1 MKIVKPAIGFLTA
14 DSDAQLATN
23 TDTIITAMTGNPKY
37 ATPSPTLAVIT
48 TARNEFT
55 TAIANAADGGKEL
68 TAIKNAKRAALC
80 ALLRELASY
89 VAVACK
95 GDLADLLS
103 SGFPIQKPNRT
114 PAGVL
119 PAPATPVLTLGAR
132 TRELDATTERVPN
145 GFVYN
150 WRAALASAPTQ
161 YVKLMQTTAAS
172 TTFVGLTP
180 GQIYLVGVNVVGS
193 QGPSDWSDNAQL
205 MVV

>member
-14 DSDAQLATN
+14 DSDAQLATS
-23 TDTIITAMTGNPKY
+23 TDTIITAMTGNPIY
-37 ATPSPTLAVIT
+37 PSPTPALAVIT

-55 TAIANAADGGKEL
+55 TSVAKAADGGKEL

-80 ALLRELASY
+80 GLLRELASY
-89 VAVACK
+89 VTVACK
-95 GDLADLLS
+95 GNLADLLS
-103 SGFPIQKPNRT
+103 SGFPIQKPSRT

-132 TRELDATTERVPN
+132 TRELDAFTEPVPN
-145 GFVYN
+145 RSIYN
-150 WRAALASAPTQ
+150 WRVALASAPTQ
-161 YVKLMQTTAAS
+161 YVKLVQTTAAS
-172 TTFVGLTP
+172 VTFVGLTP

-193 QGPSDWSDNAQL
+193 KGPSDWSDNAQM